1 MTTKQAWIGFWL
13 LALIWGS
20 SFFFIRIGVEH
31 VPPIQLVF
39 IRTGTAALGLNL
51 VLLVRGKR
59 IPFWGRGMIDLLVLG
74 IVNTVFPFLL
84 ITWGETRID
93 SGIASVLQGTAVLFT
108 LIIAH
113 FLFDDERITW
123 TKSIGL
129 LIGFAGVIVLA
140 SRSMVDSPIRT
151 DLLGQLAIVGAA
163 FCYAIGSSYSR
174 VAMKSRLEPMVVS
187 AGSMTIAAITTGVL
201 AYLAPLFGG
210 QAPINLLTLEASTFS
225 AVLALGLVNTFGAYL
240 IYYSV
245 IATLGAARASMVTYV
260 IPVIGLLLGILFLN
274 EQVDARLLIGAALI
288 IVGVLSAGL
297 NLPVLLRRFRAQPAE

>member
-1 MTTKQAWIGFWL
+1 MPSAIPLHRIILNHTKKKATMTTKQAWIGFWL

-74 IVNTVFPFLL
+74 IVNTVFPILL

-113 FLFDDERITW
+113 FLF
-123 TKSIGL
+123 
-129 LIGFAGVIVLA
+129 
-140 SRSMVDSPIRT
+140 
-151 DLLGQLAIVGAA
+151 
-163 FCYAIGSSYSR
+163 
-174 VAMKSRLEPMVVS
+174 
-187 AGSMTIAAITTGVL
+187 
-201 AYLAPLFGG
+201 
-210 QAPINLLTLEASTFS
+210 
-225 AVLALGLVNTFGAYL
+225 
-240 IYYSV
+240 
-245 IATLGAARASMVTYV
+245 
-260 IPVIGLLLGILFLN
+260 
-274 EQVDARLLIGAALI
+274 
-288 IVGVLSAGL
+288 
-297 NLPVLLRRFRAQPAE
+297 